1 MKRKGDL
8 RELFRNKVRL
18 LHQTRRRITKLEKEI
33 VANGEELSEEFDSGS
48 SLGHGSDTSSSDE
61 APGAPLMHS
70 PSDEPGSASTAP
82 PAKALPAPPRPK
94 AKATPAV
101 KKTAEKSGKEGED
114 GKPKG
119 RGVREYRPFI
129 PPGEPAPNHRG
140 KQDIHGQLCPG
151 FVETDPRYCS
161 ACEQLRRGFNSATKP
176 HRPKVGVCAWAPL
189 AGKQ

>member
-1 MKRKGDL
+1 
-8 RELFRNKVRL
+8 
-18 LHQTRRRITKLEKEI
+18 
-33 VANGEELSEEFDSGS
+33 
-48 SLGHGSDTSSSDE
+48 
-61 APGAPLMHS
+61 MHS
-70 PSDEPGSASTAP
+70 PSDEPESASTAP
-82 PAKALPAPPRPK
+82 PAKALPAPPHPK

-114 GKPKG
+114 GKPRG

-140 KQDIHGQLCPG
+140 KPDIHGQLYPG

-161 ACEQLRRGFNSATKP
+161 ACEQLRRGFKSATKP